1 MARVSGMLLGVAM
14 LCAATPVSAQNEPW
28 VDQWYWGAQA
38 GLHRFRTPGGSA
50 SWETGYTFGAHWMI
64 TGHRM
69 GLYMSYDH
77 ILYDDADAVI
87 SDPTSG
93 TGTRTVQFDN
103 GRYLQADLIAMPLR
117 GNLQLMI
124 GAGFTIHNISDAM
137 VQGTFATP
145 ADQAFSQ
152 DLVES
157 AATRAFFN
165 IMGGVQF
172 LLGPKAAVYISYEYL
187 PSTSNFLL
195 SDEQHTFGGGI
206 RYSFGGRKEEVTSGR

>member
-1 MARVSGMLLGVAM
+1 MARVPGVLLGVTM
-14 LCAATPVSAQNEPW
+14 LCAAAPVSAQSEPW

-38 GLHRFRTPGGSA
+38 GVHRFRTPEASA

-77 ILYDDADAVI
+77 ILYDDALSVI
-87 SDPTSG
+87 TDPTSG

-117 GNLQLMI
+117 GAVQFMLGGGL
-124 GAGFTIHNISDAM
+124 TIHNISDAA

-145 ADQAFSQ
+145 DDQAFSQ
-152 DLVES
+152 LLAGD

-165 IMGGVQF
+165 IMTGVQ
-172 LLGPKAAVYISYEYL
+172 LMMGRRAVVYFSYEFI
-187 PSTSNFLL
+187 PSTDNFLL
-195 SDEQHTFGGGI
+195 SDEQHTFAGGI
-206 RYSFGGRKEEVTSGR
+206 RYSFGSRKEDVTSGR

>member
-14 LCAATPVSAQNEPW
+14 LCATAPVSAQDAPW
-28 VDQWYWGAQA
+28 VDQWFWGAQA
-38 GLHRFRTPGGSA
+38 GVHRFRTPEGSA
-50 SWETGYTFGAHWMI
+50 SWETGYTFGAHWFI

-69 GLYMSYDH
+69 GLLMSYDH
-77 ILYDDADAVI
+77 ILYDDALSVI

-103 GRYLQADLIAMPLR
+103 GRYIQADLIAMPLR
-117 GNLQLMI
+117 GNLQVML
-124 GAGFTIHNISDAM
+124 GAGLTIHNISDAT

-145 ADQAFSQ
+145 DDQAFSQ
-152 DLVES
+152 SLVES

-172 LLGPKAAVYISYEYL
+172 MLGRRAAVYISYEFV
-187 PSTSNFLL
+187 PSTDNFLL
-195 SDEQHTFGGGI
+195 GSEQHTFGGGL